1 MPVGSD
7 PIYARHKRSGAVFLS
22 VRSISDYRCYH
33 QFSEKLSPVAHH
45 AVRVRFLYSCCVE
58 EAEAA
63 ERHASADHAADEQT
77 RTSRWPKRTV
87 PSIRNEEEVERCE
100 PDRLRSP
107 SACAEVCKSSTEE
120 PRS

>member
-1 MPVGSD
+1 MG
-7 PIYARHKRSGAVFLS
+7 IEANTAA
-22 VRSISDYRCYH
+22 C
-33 QFSEKLSPVAHH
+33 SPEGE
-45 AVRVRFLYSCCVE
+45 LESSCCVE

-63 ERHASADHAADEQT
+63 ERHANADHAADEQT

-107 SACAEVCKSSTEE
+107 SACAEVCKSSAEE